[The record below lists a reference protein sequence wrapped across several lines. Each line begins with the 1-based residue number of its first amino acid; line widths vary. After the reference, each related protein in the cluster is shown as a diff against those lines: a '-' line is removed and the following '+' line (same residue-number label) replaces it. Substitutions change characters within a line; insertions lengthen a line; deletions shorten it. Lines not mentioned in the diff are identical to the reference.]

1 MMRIQN
7 LAVIFIIIILPI
19 SLIVSSYTGNMIK
32 TLSLQASYDSKLNNS
47 TYDALKAFQLNTFN
61 SDTSDIANS
70 KLRDIEASA
79 NTFFTSIAN
88 NFNMSGYNQD
98 TLKEYVPALVYTMY
112 DGFYIYSPFFNTL
125 DSTKN
130 NKVIT
135 EDGDEVLQ
143 SDAEIL
149 SATNNKATFKEGEKI
164 SGLQPYVFYSCRYKR
179 GADDFVITYSLDN
192 FITIKGLITIKGE
205 TKPEAVNISGY
216 LLDNIETNEV
226 DQVSYRGVE
235 IKKAD
240 DLSKEV
246 VCDESGNTGRYR
258 YTKIRGTKYYILDE
272 QKLAEGKGKWFSFLN
287 GKKHIQSTIPTG
299 DTSIEDGKKVAQNYY
314 IKAYQFTNLV
324 RDVYDL
330 DNLTGANAVDE
341 NGNSLEN
348 LLGNY
353 NIFKDESTDTSIE
366 DPNSNFNQ
374 QRLAVIRYSIEKNL
388 SKAINNYNH
397 VSDGPE
403 YDFKMPKLKE
413 NEWDKVVNNV
423 SIISFLQG
431 LSIGGK
437 IYNGYSIITNNKNN
451 EVVGEDSI
459 YIIDKNNEYYRAND
473 KNLIALS
480 NSGMLK
486 EGAYNIDLEAK
497 AVELENGTTK
507 YVIPKRNL
515 S

>member
-19 SLIVSSYTGNMIK
+19 SIIVSSYTGNMIK

-143 SDAEIL
+143 SDEEIL

-179 GADDFVITYSLDN
+179 GDDDFVITYSLDN
-192 FITIKGLITIKGE
+192 FISIKGLING
-205 TKPEAVNISGY
+205 KPVNRYGY
-216 LLDNIETNEV
+216 LLDNIEEPGG
-226 DQVSYRGVE
+226 DIKYRGITILE
-235 IKKAD
+235 KQELPEELICTETGNFRKYKYKK
-240 DLSKEV
+240 ENGV
-246 VCDESGNTGRYR
+246 
-258 YTKIRGTKYYILDE
+258 KYYLDE
-272 QKLAEGKGKWFSFLN
+272 DKINAKKWFSMTN
-287 GKKHIQSTIPTG
+287 GKRYNQATIPE
-299 DTSIEDGKKVAQNYY
+299 DDNSIEEAKKYAWNYY
-314 IKAYQFTNLV
+314 HYAKDFTSFVRENLS
-324 RDVYDL
+324 DL
-330 DNLTGANAVDE
+330 KGSNAVDE
-341 NGNSLEN
+341 NGEHT
-348 LLGNY
+348 LGNTLGDY
-353 NIFKDESTDTSIE
+353 NIFQYESGGSIE

-437 IYNGYSIITNNKNN
+437 MYNGYSIITNNKNN
-451 EVVGEDSI
+451 EVVSEDSI
-459 YIIDKNNEYYRAND
+459 YIIDNNNEYHRANEQ
-473 KNLIALS
+473 NLKDIEC
-480 NSGMLK
+480 GIK
-486 EGAYNIDLEAK
+486 EGTYNIDCEIKTVIPSAQEDGN
-497 AVELENGTTK
+497 AR
-507 YVIPKRNL
+507 YFIPKR
-515 S
+515 SYK